1 MRRRYCSWDVW
12 VPAAGSQKLA
22 AIPSSMRGAG
32 RGVSC
37 HEVKRS
43 RVMGLEEGG
52 VVAVR
57 RTWHCVVHLA
67 GTWIRGQRRGE

>member
-37 HEVKRS
+37 HEVKRCGMMGQEV
-43 RVMGLEEGG
+43 RVL
-52 VVAVR
+52 
-57 RTWHCVVHLA
+57 
-67 GTWIRGQRRGE
+67 